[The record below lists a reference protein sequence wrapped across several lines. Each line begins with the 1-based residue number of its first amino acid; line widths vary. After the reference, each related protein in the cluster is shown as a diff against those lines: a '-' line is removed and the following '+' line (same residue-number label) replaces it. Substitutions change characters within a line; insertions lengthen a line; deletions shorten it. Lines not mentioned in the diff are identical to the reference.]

1 MTIEYDENGLPIIT
15 EENYYER
22 EIGEHYIS
30 FHEYLEYAGHLAEGQ
45 GCEARA
51 EAKRKGEWEDDMRT
65 TAILVGSYVDAYFEG
80 TLDKFK
86 INNPDIFTQKGELKA
101 PYKRAEKMIARCEK
115 DDLFMQYMSGEKQVI
130 MTGYMFGTNV
140 RCKIDSYI
148 PDLAIVDLK
157 TTSSLHKAWRIQDQG
172 YVSVVEYWFYTG
184 QLAWYREIVRQ
195 NTGKELPC
203 YLAFVTNEDNP
214 EICIVHVDDMTLK
227 HALNE
232 IEMNMP
238 NVLMIKSGEVE
249 PIRCEKC
256 DYCKSTKKLTHA
268 ISYQD
273 LIME

>member
-65 TAILVGSYVDAYFEG
+65 IAILVGSYVDAYFEG

-148 PDLAIVDLK
+148 PDVAIVDLK

>member
-115 DDLFMQYMSGEKQVI
+115 DDLFMQYMSGKKQVI

-148 PDLAIVDLK
+148 PDVAIVDLK

-214 EICIVHVDDMTLK
+214 EICIVHIDDMTLK

>member
-1 MTIEYDENGLPIIT
+1 MQIEYDENDLPIIT
-15 EENYYER
+15 QENYYEK
-22 EIGEHYIS
+22 EISEAYMS
-30 FHEYLEYAGHLAEGQ
+30 FHDYLGYAGHLAEGQ
-45 GCEARA
+45 GCEARE

-65 TAILVGSYVDAYFEG
+65 TSILVGSYVDSYFEG
-80 TLDKFK
+80 TLDRFK
-86 INNPDIFTQKGELKA
+86 LENPDVFTQKGELKA
-101 PYKRAEKMIARCEK
+101 PFKRAEKMIARCEK
-115 DDLFMQYMSGEKQVI
+115 DELFMKYMSGEKQTI

-148 PDLAIVDLK
+148 PNVAIVDLK
-157 TTSSLHKAWRIQDQG
+157 TTSSLHKAWRIQDKG

-214 EICIVHVDDMTLK
+214 EICIVNIDDMTLK
-227 HALNE
+227 NALNE

-238 NVLMIKSGEVE
+238 SVLMVRNGEVE

-256 DYCKSTKKLTHA
+256 DYCKATRVLTGA
-268 ISYQD
+268 ISDMD
-273 LIME
+273 LISE